1 MFEVTAGIILKEDKI
16 LIAKRGLDKK
26 FSGRWEFPGGKLEPG
41 ESLQDCI
48 KRELKEELN
57 ISIKNQEYFIT
68 NEHEYDNFKVKIH
81 SFLIREY
88 NGEIILNEHEE
99 LKWINPNKYEEYD
112 ILEADLPFIKAFLK
126 K

>member
-26 FSGRWEFPGGKLEPG
+26 FRGRWEFPGGKLEPG

-48 KRELKEELN
+48 KRELEEELN

-112 ILEADLPFIKAFLK
+112 ILEADLPFIRAFLK